1 MNLVNVVSD
10 LRKRLI
16 AGQAVYYVVTGIWPV
31 IHLRSFEAVTGPK
44 ADDWLV
50 HMVGLLAAVIGITL
64 GAAVLSDQTRG
75 TVASTLAITSAS
87 AFAAIDLWYGLSGQ
101 ISAIY
106 LGDAAVQVGLIS
118 LLLLTREREAA

>member
-1 MNLVNVVSD
+1 VSD

-31 IHLRSFEAVTGPK
+31 IHLQSFEAVTGPK
-44 ADDWLV
+44 SDDWLV

-64 GAAVLSDQTRG
+64 GATVLSDQTRG